1 LAARYEITIVRC
13 IRSLDRYGNQGSPAD
28 VPLPLAERL
37 DRLAERLEFPTDAI
51 VQEALDA

>member
-1 LAARYEITIVRC
+1 METRVL
-13 IRSLDRYGNQGSPAD
+13 SAD